1 MCCLRYRSQ
10 QRSNM
15 EESSKV
21 VEPMSKDILKSKKPR
36 TEKQMEAFKRCV
48 EKRKQKFLDRKSQSV
63 PKPIPEYQ
71 HQPPHQPQSLPQSQP
86 QHQVEAQ
93 VTDRNEIKSLA
104 EQIALL
110 KNQLVDMKQEKDRE
124 KVMKSKI
131 VPMSSIDEEAMDVD
145 DNYNVTGPNISSY
158 VDQQRSRPLV
168 QQVRFEPKRGMDFG
182 YVANGPVPSRKRDI
196 RGMDPYVDEKRGM
209 MEKIYARNVNV
220 MRQQQMDALNS
231 NRMSDENSV
240 QLLSSNSA
248 YPNMDEYGERV
259 NNDRQAPVDKM
270 VDMIRSSSF
279 TSNARKQTALAFNGV
294 RMASR
299 R

>member
-1 MCCLRYRSQ
+1 MYCLRYRSQ

-21 VEPMSKDILKSKKPR
+21 AELMSKDIMKSKKPR

-48 EKRKQKFLDRKSQSV
+48 EKRKQKFLERKSQS
-63 PKPIPEYQ
+63 IPEPVPVY
-71 HQPPHQPQSLPQSQP
+71 QPQPQP
-86 QHQVEAQ
+86 QHQVQFQ
-93 VTDRNEIKSLA
+93 VADHNEIKSLA

-110 KNQLVDMKQEKDRE
+110 KNQLVDMKNEKDRE
-124 KVMKSKI
+124 KVMRTKM
-131 VPMSSIDEEAMDVD
+131 VPMSSIDEEPMDVD
-145 DNYNVTGPNISSY
+145 DNYNITGPNISNY
-158 VDQQRSRPLV
+158 VEQQPRSRPLV

-182 YVANGPVPSRKRDI
+182 YVANGPVPNRKRDV

-209 MEKIYARNVNV
+209 MEKIYTRNVNV

-248 YPNMDEYGERV
+248 YPNMDEYSERV

-279 TSNARKQTALAFNGV
+279 TSNARKQSALAFNGV
-294 RMASR
+294 RVASR

>member
-1 MCCLRYRSQ
+1 MYCVRYRSQ

-21 VEPMSKDILKSKKPR
+21 AEPMSKDIMKSKKPR

-48 EKRKQKFLDRKSQSV
+48 EKRKQKFLERKSQSITEPV
-63 PKPIPEYQ
+63 PVYQPQ
-71 HQPPHQPQSLPQSQP
+71 HQPQPQPQP
-86 QHQVEAQ
+86 QHQVQ
-93 VTDRNEIKSLA
+93 VQMTDRNEIKSLA
-104 EQIALL
+104 EQITLL

-131 VPMSSIDEEAMDVD
+131 VPMSSIDEEPMDVD
-145 DNYNVTGPNISSY
+145 DNYNVTGPNISNY
-158 VDQQRSRPLV
+158 VEQQRSRPLV

-182 YVANGPVPSRKRDI
+182 YVANGPVPNRKRDI

-209 MEKIYARNVNV
+209 MEKIYTRNVNV

-248 YPNMDEYGERV
+248 YPNMDEYNERV

-279 TSNARKQTALAFNGV
+279 TSNARKQSALAFNGV
-294 RMASR
+294 RVASR